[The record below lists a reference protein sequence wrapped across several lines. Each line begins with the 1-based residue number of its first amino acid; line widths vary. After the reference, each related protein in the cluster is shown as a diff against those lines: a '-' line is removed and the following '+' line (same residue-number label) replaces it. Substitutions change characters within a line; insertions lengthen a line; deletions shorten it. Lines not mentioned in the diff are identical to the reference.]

1 MSSSFI
7 GNNLFLPRS
16 GHYTFLPR
24 KENIFFYQI
33 VENKT
38 SDFIQVNKVNKDN
51 PERFFLES
59 FINNSF
65 KKTHQAELSSYLS
78 TLFSGKSNNDVKVAI
93 GIESLKD
100 HIAFLE
106 QYLSIPVHKA
116 IEQSVGYQVNREK
129 VFEIGNLAA
138 IDIKNAKLII
148 AFLVFYFSI
157 HKVEWAVCTGTIA
170 VRYAL
175 KQMGLIFHVLEKA
188 DPLALQDEGEQWGSY
203 FEQKPQVLAIH
214 VPQAFLVTKQNYSF
228 TNSKLLKQC
237 G

>member
-7 GNNLFLPRS
+7 GNSLFLPRS
-16 GHYTFLPR
+16 GHYTFFPR
-24 KENIFFYQI
+24 KENIFFYQVI
-33 VENKT
+33 ENKT
-38 SDFIQVNKVNKDN
+38 SRSLQVNKVNKYN
-51 PERFFLES
+51 PERLFLES
-59 FINNSF
+59 FISNSF

-78 TLFSGKSNNDVKVAI
+78 ILFSGKSNSELKVAI
-93 GIESLKD
+93 GIQNLKD

-116 IEQSVGYQVNREK
+116 MEQLVGYPVNREQI
-129 VFEIGNLAA
+129 FEIGNLAA
-138 IDIKNAKLII
+138 VDIQNAKLII

-157 HKVEWAVCTGTIA
+157 QKVEWAVCTGTIA

-175 KQMGLIFHVLEKA
+175 KQMGLVFNVLEEA

-214 VPQAFLVTKQNYSF
+214 VPEAFLATKENYSF
-228 TNSKLLKQC
+228 SNSRF
-237 G
+237 